1 MDVIII
7 ILLLISTLLSFV
19 AFCIALSNFLKTG
32 KNRVRFYVAR
42 DKYGTLWLYIGKPV
56 RGGEHFD
63 SNKHGCMVSHSSS
76 FDCLGLDIDDYKD
89 LKWEDEPVEVF
100 LNMEN

>member
-32 KNRVRFYVAR
+32 KNRVRFYVTR
-42 DKYGTLWLYIGKPV
+42 DKCGPLWLYIGKPV
-56 RGGEHFD
+56 RGEGILALMNTVIWYPIVLHLI
-63 SNKHGCMVSHSSS
+63 V
-76 FDCLGLDIDDYKD
+76 
-89 LKWEDEPVEVF
+89 
-100 LNMEN
+100 

>member
-7 ILLLISTLLSFV
+7 ISLTIIFLSFV
-19 AFCIALSNFLKTG
+19 VFCTILFNSSKIG

-42 DKYGTLWLYIGKPV
+42 GKHGPLWLYIGKPV

-63 SNKHGCMVSHSSS
+63 SNKHSCMVSHSSS